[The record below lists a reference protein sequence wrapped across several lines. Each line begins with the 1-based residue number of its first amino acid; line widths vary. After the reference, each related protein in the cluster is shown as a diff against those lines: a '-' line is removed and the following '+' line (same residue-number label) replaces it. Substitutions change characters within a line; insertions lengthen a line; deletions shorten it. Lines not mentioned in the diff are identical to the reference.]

1 MLAWE
6 FKVLSYVDCD
16 PDDHH
21 DQEARHRFCLADRK
35 SGDLIGDV
43 FPILSLLRISG
54 GSILSES
61 KPFSGCC
68 FIFCNGEVRAQKC
81 RCPKFFGH
89 RMMEFKTAILK

>member
-1 MLAWE
+1 MDAC
-6 FKVLSYVDCD
+6 VGIQDLSYVDSD

-21 DQEARHRFCLADRK
+21 DQEARYRFSLADRK

-61 KPFSGCC
+61 KPLSGCC
-68 FIFCNGEVRAQKC
+68 FIFAMVKCAPRNADAQN
-81 RCPKFFGH
+81 FLG
-89 RMMEFKTAILK
+89 TG